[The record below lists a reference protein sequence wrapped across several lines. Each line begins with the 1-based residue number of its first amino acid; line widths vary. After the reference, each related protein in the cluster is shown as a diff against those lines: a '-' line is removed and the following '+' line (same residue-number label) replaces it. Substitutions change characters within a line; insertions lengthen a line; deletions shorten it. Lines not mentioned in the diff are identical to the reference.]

1 MKSRS
6 GTRKEIATI
15 LPLRGHAVVNTPE
28 FEQMES
34 RLPNKK
40 PYPADDEFQLRRVDA
55 TDLAESCLSRCLF
68 SG

>member
-34 RLPNKK
+34 RLANKK
-40 PYPADDEFQLRRVDA
+40 PYPADDEFRLRTR
-55 TDLAESCLSRCLF
+55 
-68 SG
+68 